1 MNKDS
6 RAYTVSL
13 VNRYIANMFSSDF
26 ALKNITIQGEISNLK
41 YHPTGHIYFTLKDA
55 ASQISGI
62 MFAGDRAGLPFKLEN
77 GMRVLCTGSVG
88 VYERVGSYQ
97 IYAKRF
103 MADGIG
109 DLCPFRAAEEG
120 ARGDGPRRTAD
131 DLPHP

>member
-6 RAYTVSL
+6 RAYTVSQ

-62 MFAGDRAGLPFKLEN
+62 MFAGDRGGLSFRMEDGQEIIAG
-77 GMRVLCTGSVG
+77 GRIS
-88 VYERVGSYQ
+88 VYERDGKYQ
-97 IYAKRF
+97 
-103 MADGIG
+103 ADG
-109 DLCPFRAAEEG
+109 
-120 ARGDGPRRTAD
+120 
-131 DLPHP
+131 